1 MNITIKDI
9 CMSRMH
15 GSTNVCS
22 CHDSELKAHYLPELK
37 PLVSLE
43 PETPGILVDRVDVT
57 E

>member
-1 MNITIKDI
+1 MNITIIDI
-9 CMSRMH
+9 CMFRMH

-22 CHDSELKAHYLPELK
+22 CHDSELGAQYLPELK

-57 E
+57 G